1 MLRHRPTLPQHHPP
15 QSTPARRPAPF
26 QCTQAAA
33 HQHTQV
39 LRPATRVPHQ
49 AAIQH
54 QAATQHQAPPSQS
67 IQSPLARRTH
77 RTACALRPPLSSGAI
92 RPATAPTRSPTLQAV
107 AGAPPRPLVLQAH
120 PAGLQP
126 QRLVLVPSWLALA
139 SVPSVS
145 SPVLL
150 PFFYRDDA
158 AWFAS

>member
-1 MLRHRPTLPQHHPP
+1 VLRPRPTLPQHHPL

-39 LRPATRVPHQ
+39 LQPATRVPHQ
-49 AAIQH
+49 AAIQR
-54 QAATQHQAPPSQS
+54 QAPPSQS

-77 RTACALRPPLSSGAI
+77 RTACALRPPLSYGAI
-92 RPATAPTRSPTLQAV
+92 RQATAPTRSPTLQAV
-107 AGAPPRPLVLQAH
+107 AGAPPRPLVLPPQAH
-120 PAGLQP
+120 PTGLQP